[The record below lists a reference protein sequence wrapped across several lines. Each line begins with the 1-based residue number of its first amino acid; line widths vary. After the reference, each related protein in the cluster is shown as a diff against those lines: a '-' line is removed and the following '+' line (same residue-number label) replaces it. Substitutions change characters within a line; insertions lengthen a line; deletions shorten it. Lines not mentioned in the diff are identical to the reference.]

1 MGIFGVYFIITMK
14 RKVFFKAN
22 CKVNEEDRMKQYCI
36 EPGCPM
42 IADADSKYCSIHNG
56 KAKRDKYGFIIWTN
70 TKKKEN
76 TIKEEKNVV

>member
-1 MGIFGVYFIITMK
+1 
-14 RKVFFKAN
+14 
-22 CKVNEEDRMKQYCI
+22 MKQYCI

-56 KAKRDKYGFIIWTN
+56 KAKRDKYGFIIWKN

-76 TIKEEKNVV
+76 TIKEENNVV